1 MTNEAVTFPET
12 LSLHDTRSEPG
23 REASFALPSAISCE
37 RLKEYVAQGPT
48 LYRHQAEAL
57 QAFVDGE
64 DVCLSTGTAS
74 GKTVLFHGAHVRSK
88 VERPDSKTLA
98 LYPMK
103 ALAFE
108 QEERWRRA
116 FPNQRV
122 GRVDGDVT
130 GPERDRII
138 RMSDVLITTPD
149 VWHASLLAKAKDPS
163 VGKFLSRLGLIT
175 LDEAHTYTGV
185 FGSNSAY
192 LLRRLRH
199 AACLLSGHE
208 LGFVAASATLKNPE
222 QHLRDLTG
230 IDFKVIGRESDGA
243 PRHAM
248 THHFVQPAPGI
259 DPMRALS
266 DLLKS
271 LAQEGR
277 RFIAFADSR
286 KQVEL
291 VADIFNRGHVQE
303 DEEDT
308 EGDLLDRY
316 AVLPYR
322 AGYDDQDRKRI
333 QARLSDP
340 KLMGVVATSSMEL
353 GLDIP
358 NLDAVV
364 LIGVPNSATSLY
376 QRIGRVGR
384 SKPGHVVVFYTGSV
398 VDQYVWDDTSRFMTR
413 PLQESALYLG
423 NRRIQYIHAMC
434 LARPG
439 GENDTL
445 TGMTDAPIQSD
456 LAEWPD
462 GFLDLC
468 EEERTGQID
477 AELDAMKGEAGDE
490 PHRRF
495 PLRSCD
501 SQFRI
506 VVGTGN
512 LGQLSYGQALREAYP
527 GGVYRHLMDAYRV
540 YRVNVRSKEILVR
553 REKRYVTKPKPL
565 PVKVMPNVQPGR
577 IRHAIGMGEAT
588 ILEGDAQIREAVGG
602 FEERRGQTDIKV
614 TYPNIAHVSGVTWP
628 HPMFSNQYGSSAIAI
643 FHPALEEKGIEF
655 PVLSNLFFEALL
667 LAQPFERND
676 LGEASGVLGVS
687 FMDLKGCHFLSV
699 FDGTNGSLRLSG
711 RFLEDHILEDALS
724 ILEDVASG
732 QGLRPETQRAVS
744 ALAESARH
752 ERRDLLLPEPTP
764 AEDKVTIILPGSV
777 GWSLPDGRQEFV
789 VDSHFVHPKD
799 GLKYRGHLKSW
810 EKSKDNGA
818 SMSLSIEAVEIVPGE
833 SKVGLYDYE
842 TGEVTP
848 IDA

>member
-1 MTNEAVTFPET
+1 
-12 LSLHDTRSEPG
+12 
-23 REASFALPSAISCE
+23 
-37 RLKEYVAQGPT
+37 
-48 LYRHQAEAL
+48 
-57 QAFVDGE
+57 
-64 DVCLSTGTAS
+64 
-74 GKTVLFHGAHVRSK
+74 
-88 VERPDSKTLA
+88 
-98 LYPMK
+98 MK
-103 ALAFE
+103 ALAYE

-116 FPNQRV
+116 FPDQRI

-130 GPERDRII
+130 GSERERII

-163 VGKFLSRLGLIT
+163 VGNFLSRLGLIT

-199 AACLLSGHE
+199 AACLLSGRE

-222 QHLRDLTG
+222 QHLRNLTG

-243 PRHAM
+243 PRYPM
-248 THHFVQPAPGI
+248 THHFVQPASGI

-271 LAQEGR
+271 LAQEGK

-291 VADIFNRGHVQE
+291 VAEIFNRGHVQE
-303 DEEDT
+303 DEEDA
-308 EGDLLDRY
+308 EGDFLDRY
-316 AVLPYR
+316 SVLPYR
-322 AGYDDQDRKRI
+322 AGYDDHDRKRI
-333 QARLSDP
+333 QERLTDP
-340 KLMGVVATSSMEL
+340 KLMGIVATSSMEL

-384 SKPGHVVVFYTGSV
+384 NKPGHVVVFYTGSV
-398 VDQYVWDDTSRFMTR
+398 VDQFVWHDTSQLMKR

-445 TGMTDAPIQSD
+445 TGTMDAPIQSD
-456 LAEWPD
+456 LAEWPA

-477 AELDAMKGEAGDE
+477 PELDAMKGEAGDE

-506 VVGTGN
+506 VAGTGN

-527 GGVYRHLMDAYRV
+527 GGVYKHLMESYRV
-540 YRVNVRSKEILVR
+540 YRVNIRSKEILVR

-565 PVKVMPNVQPGR
+565 PVKIMPNVQHGR
-577 IRHAIGMGEAT
+577 MRQAIGLGDAI

-602 FEERRGQTDIKV
+602 FEEMRGQTKTNV

-628 HPMFSNQYGSSAIAI
+628 HPMFSNQYGSSAIAL
-643 FHPALEEKGIEF
+643 FHPVLEEKGVELAA
-655 PVLSNLFFEALL
+655 LSNLFLEALL

-676 LGEASGVLGVS
+676 LGEASGLLNVAL
-687 FMDLKGCHFLSV
+687 MDLKGCHFLSV

-732 QGLRPETQRAVS
+732 QGLRPETQRAVG

-752 ERRDLLLPEPTP
+752 ERKNLLLPEPTSE
-764 AEDKVTIILPGSV
+764 EDKVPIILPGSF
-777 GWSLPDGRQEFV
+777 GWSLPHGRQEFV
-789 VDSHFVHPKD
+789 IDSHFVHPKD
-799 GLKYRGHLKSW
+799 GLKYRGHLKFW
-810 EKSKDNGA
+810 ERSKDAGA
-818 SMSLSIEAVEIVPGE
+818 TMSLPIGAVEIVPGE
-833 SKVGLYDYE
+833 SKIGLYDYE
-842 TGEVTP
+842 TGDVTLV
-848 IDA
+848 DS